1 MSPVERLRRHSEEAR
16 QDFVEVR
23 RDSRA
28 GRRSLADDDALRD
41 QLVMARRELVSLL
54 EDDDGNSL

>member
-23 RDSRA
+23 RDSR
-28 GRRSLADDDALRD
+28 
-41 QLVMARRELVSLL
+41 RELVSLL
-54 EDDDGNSL
+54 EDDDGYSL